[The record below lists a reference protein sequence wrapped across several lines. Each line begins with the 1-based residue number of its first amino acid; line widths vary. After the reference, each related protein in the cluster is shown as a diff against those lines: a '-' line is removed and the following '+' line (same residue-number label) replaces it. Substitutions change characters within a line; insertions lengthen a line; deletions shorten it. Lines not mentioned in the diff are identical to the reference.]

1 MRPCGRRSQAAGLLA
16 EGGAAVFSIDHWV
29 QGLAA
34 LLLLAG
40 IAELLM
46 PSGALRGYARALLG
60 LLVLLGVLQP
70 LVGLLRGDIRLQ
82 LPDLLPVAAAS
93 ATRAQTAAA
102 QAAARSTFEHLVASE
117 AARLAGQ
124 VPGVAGAQATLRFAP
139 PGAGEP
145 AVTGASVEVSPN
157 GSPVSLGPGLQAR
170 VRAAVAAG
178 LGLKD
183 DQVTVS
189 VW

>member
-1 MRPCGRRSQAAGLLA
+1 M
-16 EGGAAVFSIDHWV
+16 FSIDHWV

-70 LVGLLRGDIRLQ
+70 LVGLLRGDIHLQ
-82 LPDLLPVAAAS
+82 LPDLRPAAAS

-102 QAAARSTFEHLVASE
+102 QAAAQATFEHLVASE

-124 VPGVAGAQATLRFAP
+124 VPGVAGARATLRFAP
-139 PGAGEP
+139 PGPGEP
-145 AVTGASVEVSPN
+145 AVTGASVQVSPN
-157 GSPVSLGPGLQAR
+157 GSAASLGPGLRAR

-178 LGLKD
+178 LGLKEG
-183 DQVTVS
+183 QVTVS